1 MEIKKIIR
9 KNITEAIYGIVIGL
23 WMLAI
28 IIKFLN
34 DWKNGD
40 IGALLLYGQIAL
52 TLFGI
57 TLIGGIFENRE
68 NQLKVEIKLF
78 DSSLIFLTSAIC
90 LFIAYVLASFF
101 PDPQATI
108 DLFSLESIGA
118 TVFTIALLIG
128 FLGITTGFIQLYR
141 ILKDYRLNLTNKS

>member
-57 TLIGGIFENRE
+57 TLIGGLKISRFEIFKN
-68 NQLKVEIKLF
+68 
-78 DSSLIFLTSAIC
+78 SSFASPSSFNTFHKKCSTILEAT
-90 LFIAYVLASFF
+90 ASFRWL
-101 PDPQATI
+101 PAYLLSNVSDICQMTCHTI
-108 DLFSLESIGA
+108 LHS
-118 TVFTIALLIG
+118 
-128 FLGITTGFIQLYR
+128 Y
-141 ILKDYRLNLTNKS
+141 KSSKRQREHSHTCSK